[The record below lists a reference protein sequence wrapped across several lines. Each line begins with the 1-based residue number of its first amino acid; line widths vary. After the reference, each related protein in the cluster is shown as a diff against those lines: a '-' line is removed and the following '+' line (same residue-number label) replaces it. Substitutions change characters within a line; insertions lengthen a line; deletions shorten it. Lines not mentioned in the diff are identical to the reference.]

1 MSIFALK
8 IIALIL
14 MVIDHV
20 GMYFEG
26 IPEPIRILMRLIGRG
41 CYPLFLFCMVW
52 GYHHTRSRK
61 KYLIRLYA
69 LSLFMTAFILTI
81 DYFFPTENGIGNHN
95 IFLSMFIV
103 GVLISVIELF
113 QKNRKKGFMAL
124 GLIFGVQILY
134 QVIPMFIPMLKQ
146 LSGDSLTGII
156 PNLYLNEYGW
166 EFIALGVLMYFLKE
180 RKDLFTVMYII
191 FCIAQFSTDFF
202 TEGFP
207 FQCFMII
214 SLPLMLKYNNH
225 KGHGMKYFF
234 YIFYPAHVL
243 LLFFLSN
250 FIL

>member
-1 MSIFALK
+1 MSIFTLK
-8 IIALIL
+8 IIALVF
-14 MVIDHV
+14 MVIDHI
-20 GMYFEG
+20 GFYFEG
-26 IPEPIRILMRLIGRG
+26 IPMSLRMLMRLIGRG

-69 LSLFMTAFILTI
+69 MSLFMTAFIFAM
-81 DYFFPTENGIGNHN
+81 DYLFPTENGIGNHN

-103 GVLISVIELF
+103 GVLISTIELF
-113 QKNRKKGFMAL
+113 QHNRKKGFIAL
-124 GLIFGVQILY
+124 GLIFMVQLLY
-134 QVIPMFIPMLKQ
+134 QVIPMFVPFLRHI
-146 LSGDSLTGII
+146 SGDLLTGLI

-166 EFIALGVLMYFLKE
+166 EFIVLGVMMYFLKE
-180 RKDLFTVMYII
+180 RKDLFAVMYIL

-214 SLPLMLKYNNH
+214 SLPLILKYNNQ

-234 YIFYPAHVL
+234 YMFYPAHVL
-243 LLFFLSN
+243 VLFFLSD
-250 FIL
+250 FLL

>member
-1 MSIFALK
+1 
-8 IIALIL
+8 
-14 MVIDHV
+14 
-20 GMYFEG
+20 
-26 IPEPIRILMRLIGRG
+26 
-41 CYPLFLFCMVW
+41 
-52 GYHHTRSRK
+52 
-61 KYLIRLYA
+61 
-69 LSLFMTAFILTI
+69 
-81 DYFFPTENGIGNHN
+81 
-95 IFLSMFIV
+95 MFIV

-113 QKNRKKGFMAL
+113 QKDRKKGLIAL
-124 GLIFGVQILY
+124 GLILVVQVLY
-134 QVIPMFIPMLKQ
+134 KVLPMFIPILRQ

-166 EFIALGVLMYFLKE
+166 EFIVLGVLMYFLKE

-207 FQCFMII
+207 FQCLMII
-214 SLPLMLKYNNH
+214 SLPLMLKYNNQ

-243 LLFFLSN
+243 LLFLLSN